1 MADFLN
7 IFPSVDLTQQS
18 DGLLG
23 LLQSLDL
30 VVNDQ
35 RNFGDLLDLKTTKT
49 KGPDRERNEEETRP
63 ERKKELVIQGSHMVS
78 GTRCPAGSDSVNKWS
93 ESRAAA
99 PKGK

>member
-1 MADFLN
+1 MATILLRVRTFVSPFAVADFLH

-49 KGPDRERNEEETRP
+49 RGPDRERNEEDKAG
-63 ERKKELVIQGSHMVS
+63 KKE
-78 GTRCPAGSDSVNKWS
+78 RN
-93 ESRAAA
+93 
-99 PKGK
+99 